1 MSRVEYQEHDRK
13 RINERGNKRKR
24 DSESEHARIPH
35 ATPSLAS
42 RSETAVNR
50 LGNLLLS

>member
-24 DSESEHARIPH
+24 DSESEHARVPH
-35 ATPSLAS
+35 ATPWH
-42 RSETAVNR
+42 RAVKR
-50 LGNLLLS
+50 LSTD